1 MNEENDSLRLDKI
14 EDQAREYAA
23 ANAAT
28 LRLADDLKAAI
39 AAVCAKQVGKI
50 KTAAQA
56 AAVERETLMSLLA
69 DAADLFASPRRSL
82 TVDGVRVGW
91 KKERGKVVI
100 TDEAAAVQRIR
111 ERLPED
117 QAELLIRR
125 TERVHKPGVYDLS
138 AGDLKRL
145 GIQIEADADAPF
157 IKDIEVPIDK
167 LIAGLMDEYAEQS
180 Q

>member
-1 MNEENDSLRLDKI
+1 MNENNDSLRLDKI
-14 EDQAREYAA
+14 EDQARAYAA

-39 AAVCAKQVGKI
+39 AAVCAAHVGKI
-50 KTAAQA
+50 KTAAGA
-56 AAVERETLMSLLA
+56 AAVEREALMELLK
-69 DAADLFASPRRSL
+69 DAADLFGAPRRSL

-100 TDEAAAVQRIR
+100 TDEAAVVKRI
-111 ERLPED
+111 EDRLPAD

-125 TERVHKPGVYDLS
+125 TAKVHKPGVFDLT
-138 AGDLKRL
+138 AADLKRL
-145 GIQIEADADAPF
+145 GIQIEADSDAPF

-167 LIAGLMDEYAEQS
+167 LVAGLMDEFAEQNK
-180 Q
+180 

>member
-1 MNEENDSLRLDKI
+1 MNEKNDALRLDKI
-14 EDQAREYAA
+14 EDQAREYAT

-28 LRLADDLKAAI
+28 LRLAADLKAAI
-39 AAVCAKQVGKI
+39 AAICAAHVGKI

-56 AAVERETLMSLLA
+56 AAVEREILMALLA
-69 DAADLFASPRRSL
+69 NAADLFAAPRRSL

-100 TDEAAAVQRIR
+100 ADEAATVQRIR

-125 TERVHKPGVYDLS
+125 AEKVHKPGVYDLT
-138 AGDLKRL
+138 AADLKRL
-145 GIQIEADADAPF
+145 GIQIEADSDAPF

-167 LIAGLMDEYAEQS
+167 LVAGLMDEFQD
-180 Q
+180 QNQ

>member
-1 MNEENDSLRLDKI
+1 MNENNDSLRLDKI
-14 EDQAREYAA
+14 EDQARAYAA

-39 AAVCAKQVGKI
+39 AAVCAAHVGKI

-56 AAVERETLMSLLA
+56 AAVERETLMALLS
-69 DAADLFASPRRSL
+69 DAADLFAPPRRSL

-91 KKERGKVVI
+91 KKERGKVVV
-100 TDEAAAVQRIR
+100 TDEAAVVQRIR

-125 TERVHKPGVYDLS
+125 TEKVHKPGVYDLS
-138 AGDLKRL
+138 ASDLKRL

-157 IKDIEVPIDK
+157 IKDVEAPIDK
-167 LIAGLMDEYAEQS
+167 LIAGLMNEFAEQN

>member
-28 LRLADDLKAAI
+28 LRLADDLKTAI

-100 TDEAAAVQRIR
+100 TDEAAVVQRIR

>member
-1 MNEENDSLRLDKI
+1 MTEKNDPLRLDKI

-28 LRLADDLKAAI
+28 LRLAEALKAAI
-39 AAVCAKQVGKI
+39 AAVCAAHVGKI

-56 AAVERETLMSLLA
+56 AAVERETLMALLA
-69 DAADLFASPRRSL
+69 DAADLFAAPRRSL

-100 TDEAAAVQRIR
+100 TDEAATVQRIR

-125 TERVHKPGVYDLS
+125 VEKVHKPGVFDLT
-138 AGDLKRL
+138 AADLKRL
-145 GIQIEADADAPF
+145 GIKIEDDADAPF

-167 LIAGLMDEYAEQS
+167 LVAGLMDEFQDRNP
-180 Q
+180 

>member
-1 MNEENDSLRLDKI
+1 MTEKNDPLRLDKI

-39 AAVCAKQVGKI
+39 AAICGAHVGKI
-50 KTAAQA
+50 KEAAGV
-56 AAVERETLMSLLA
+56 AAVEREALMELLK
-69 DAADLFASPRRSL
+69 DAADLFAAPRRSL

-100 TDEAAAVQRIR
+100 TDEAATVQRILD
-111 ERLPED
+111 RLPAS
-117 QAELLIRR
+117 QSELLVR
-125 TERVHKPGVYDLS
+125 TTQKVHKPGVYDLT
-138 AGDLKRL
+138 AADLKRL
-145 GIQIEADADAPF
+145 GIKIEDDADAPF
-157 IKDIEVPIDK
+157 IKDVEVPIDK
-167 LIAGLMDEYAEQS
+167 LVAGLMDEFQDRN

>member
-100 TDEAAAVQRIR
+100 TDEAAVVQRIR

>member
-39 AAVCAKQVGKI
+39 AAICAKQVGKI

-100 TDEAAAVQRIR
+100 TDEAAVVQRIR

>member
-1 MNEENDSLRLDKI
+1 M
-14 EDQAREYAA
+14 
-23 ANAAT
+23 
-28 LRLADDLKAAI
+28 
-39 AAVCAKQVGKI
+39 
-50 KTAAQA
+50 
-56 AAVERETLMSLLA
+56 
-69 DAADLFASPRRSL
+69 
-82 TVDGVRVGW
+82 
-91 KKERGKVVI
+91 
-100 TDEAAAVQRIR
+100 
-111 ERLPED
+111 
-117 QAELLIRR
+117 LIRR

>member
-1 MNEENDSLRLDKI
+1 MNENNDPLRLDKI

-28 LRLADDLKAAI
+28 LRLADELKAAI
-39 AAVCAKQVGKI
+39 AAVCAAHVGKI

-56 AAVERETLMSLLA
+56 AAVEREALMELLK
-69 DAADLFASPRRSL
+69 DAADLFAAPRRSL

-100 TDEAAAVQRIR
+100 TDEAAVVKRIE
-111 ERLPED
+111 ERLPTD

-125 TERVHKPGVYDLS
+125 TAKVHKPGVFDLT
-138 AGDLKRL
+138 AADLKRL
-145 GIQIEADADAPF
+145 GIKIEDDTDAPF

-167 LIAGLMDEYAEQS
+167 LVKGLMDEFADQN

>member
-1 MNEENDSLRLDKI
+1 MNENTDSLRLDKI
-14 EDQAREYAA
+14 EDQARAYAA

-39 AAVCAKQVGKI
+39 AAVCAAHVGKI
-50 KTAAQA
+50 KTAAA
-56 AAVERETLMSLLA
+56 DAAVERGALMELLMLA
-69 DAADLFASPRRSL
+69 PDLFASPRRSL

-100 TDEAAAVQRIR
+100 TDEAMVIKRIE

-125 TERVHKPGVYDLS
+125 TAKVHKPGVYDLT
-138 AGDLKRL
+138 AADLKRL
-145 GIQIEADADAPF
+145 GIQIEADSDAPF

-167 LIAGLMDEYAEQS
+167 LVKGLMDEFAEQS

>member
-39 AAVCAKQVGKI
+39 AAICAKQVGKI

-100 TDEAAAVQRIR
+100 TDEAAVVQRIR
-111 ERLPED
+111 ERLPG
-117 QAELLIRR
+117 RPG
-125 TERVHKPGVYDLS
+125 RVAHP
-138 AGDLKRL
+138 
-145 GIQIEADADAPF
+145 PH
-157 IKDIEVPIDK
+157 
-167 LIAGLMDEYAEQS
+167 
-180 Q
+180 

>member
-1 MNEENDSLRLDKI
+1 MNENNDSLRLDKI
-14 EDQAREYAA
+14 EDRARAYAA

-39 AAVCAKQVGKI
+39 AAVCAAHVGKI
-50 KTAAQA
+50 KTAAAA
-56 AAVERETLMSLLA
+56 AAVERETLMALLA
-69 DAADLFASPRRSL
+69 DAADLFAPPRRSL

-100 TDEAAAVQRIR
+100 TDEAAVVQRIE
-111 ERLPED
+111 ERLPAD

-125 TERVHKPGVYDLS
+125 TAKVHKPGVYDLS

-167 LIAGLMDEYAEQS
+167 LVKGLMDEFAEQNR
-180 Q
+180 

>member
-1 MNEENDSLRLDKI
+1 MTEKNDPLRLDKI

-28 LRLADDLKAAI
+28 LRLAEDLKAAI
-39 AAVCAKQVGKI
+39 AAVCATHVGKI
-50 KTAAQA
+50 KMAAGA
-56 AAVERETLMSLLA
+56 AAVEREALMELLK
-69 DAADLFASPRRSL
+69 DAADLFAAPRRSL

-100 TDEAAAVQRIR
+100 TDEAATVQRIR

-125 TERVHKPGVYDLS
+125 AEKVHKPGVFDLS
-138 AGDLKRL
+138 AADLKRL
-145 GIQIEADADAPF
+145 GIKIEDDTDAPF

-167 LIAGLMDEYAEQS
+167 LVAGLMDEFQGRN

>member
-1 MNEENDSLRLDKI
+1 MNETNDSLRLDKI
-14 EDQAREYAA
+14 EGQAREYAA

-28 LRLADDLKAAI
+28 LRQADKLKAAI
-39 AAVCAKQVGKI
+39 AAVCAAHVGKI
-50 KTAAQA
+50 KTAAAYA
-56 AAVERETLMSLLA
+56 AQERETLMELLK
-69 DAADLFASPRRSL
+69 DAPDLFAPPRRSL

-100 TDEAAAVQRIR
+100 TDEAAVVKRIE

-125 TERVHKPGVYDLS
+125 TEKVHKPGVYDLT
-138 AGDLKRL
+138 AADLKRL
-145 GIQIEADADAPF
+145 GIQIEADSDAPF
-157 IKDIEVPIDK
+157 IREIEVPIDK
-167 LIAGLMDEYAEQS
+167 LVKGLMDEFAEQS

>member
-69 DAADLFASPRRSL
+69 DTADLFASPRRSL

-100 TDEAAAVQRIR
+100 TDEAAVVQRIR

>member
-69 DAADLFASPRRSL
+69 DAADLFAPPRRSL

-100 TDEAAAVQRIR
+100 TDEAAVVQRIR

>member
-1 MNEENDSLRLDKI
+1 MTEKNDPLRLDKI

-28 LRLADDLKAAI
+28 LRLADALKAAI
-39 AAVCAKQVGKI
+39 AAVCAAHVGKI
-50 KTAAQA
+50 KTAAQTA
-56 AAVERETLMSLLA
+56 AAERETLMALLA

-100 TDEAAAVQRIR
+100 TDEAATVQRIR

-125 TERVHKPGVYDLS
+125 AEKVHKPGVYDLS
-138 AGDLKRL
+138 AADLKRL

-167 LIAGLMDEYAEQS
+167 LIAGLMDEFQEQN

>member
-1 MNEENDSLRLDKI
+1 MNEKNDSLRLDKI
-14 EDQAREYAA
+14 EDQSREYAA

-39 AAVCAKQVGKI
+39 AAVCATHVGKI

-56 AAVERETLMSLLA
+56 AAVERETLMALLA
-69 DAADLFASPRRSL
+69 EAADLFAPPRRSL

-100 TDEAAAVQRIR
+100 TDEAAVVQRIR

-138 AGDLKRL
+138 AADLKRL

>member
-39 AAVCAKQVGKI
+39 AAICAKQVGKI
-50 KTAAQA
+50 KMAAQA
-56 AAVERETLMSLLA
+56 AAIERETLMSLLA

-100 TDEAAAVQRIR
+100 TDEAAVVQRIR

-167 LIAGLMDEYAEQS
+167 LIAGLMDEYAEQN

>member
-1 MNEENDSLRLDKI
+1 MTEKNDPLRLDKI

-28 LRLADDLKAAI
+28 LRLAEDLKAAI
-39 AAVCAKQVGKI
+39 AAICAKHIGKI

-56 AAVERETLMSLLA
+56 AAVERETLMALLA
-69 DAADLFASPRRSL
+69 DAADLFAAPRRSL
-82 TVDGVRVGW
+82 TVDSVRVGW

-100 TDEAAAVQRIR
+100 TDEAATVQRIR

-125 TERVHKPGVYDLS
+125 TEKVHKPGVFDLT
-138 AGDLKRL
+138 AADLKRL
-145 GIQIEADADAPF
+145 GIKIEDDADAPF

-167 LIAGLMDEYAEQS
+167 LVAGLMDEFQDRNP
-180 Q
+180 